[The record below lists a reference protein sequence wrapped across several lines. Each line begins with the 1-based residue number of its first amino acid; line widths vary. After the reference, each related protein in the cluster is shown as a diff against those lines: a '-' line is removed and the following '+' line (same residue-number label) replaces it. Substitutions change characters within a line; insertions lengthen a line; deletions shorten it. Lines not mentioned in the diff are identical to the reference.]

1 MIERQW
7 AWVWVLRSKLQK
19 ISSDGVEVVA
29 AGKEVVAKNLRDQ
42 NS

>member
-1 MIERQW
+1 MV
-7 AWVWVLRSKLQK
+7 WVRVLRSKLQK
-19 ISSDGVEVVA
+19 ISGDGVGVVV

>member
-1 MIERQW
+1 M
-7 AWVWVLRSKLQK
+7 LRSKLQK

-29 AGKEVVAKNLRDQ
+29 AGKEVVAKNLRDR